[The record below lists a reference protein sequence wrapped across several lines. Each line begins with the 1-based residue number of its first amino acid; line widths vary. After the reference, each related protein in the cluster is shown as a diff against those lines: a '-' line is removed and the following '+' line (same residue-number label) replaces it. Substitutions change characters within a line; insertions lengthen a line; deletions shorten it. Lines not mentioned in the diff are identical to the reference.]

1 MEQSTLPLRVDL
13 KAIEAFVNEDV
24 QRQKAFLSRPQ
35 AVFEYFDVALS
46 DSTKEQLD
54 EFVRLISTKARIAD
68 PVTMIY
74 E

>member
-1 MEQSTLPLRVDL
+1 MEQPKLTLPTDL
-13 KAIEAFVNEDV
+13 KAIEAFVNADIE
-24 QRQKAFLSRPQ
+24 RQKAFLSRPHL
-35 AVFEYFDVALS
+35 VFESFNVALS
-46 DSTKEQLD
+46 EATKDRLD